1 MKPSTIFFLIVLAV
15 VALATVIISAMA
27 YREFTKQTTAKTEIE
42 AVIPVHVHTVAN
54 GEVEDK
60 VFLTGFVEPGDR
72 VDVIA
77 KLPMPGKLI
86 AANVKKGEMVT
97 KNQVLATVDRDEVG
111 ADYRPFPIKAPMDG
125 MVVSI
130 QDDPGSLVLNSR
142 PFAAIVNLNE
152 VKVRASIIESDM
164 VRVKPDNP
172 AQVRVDAKPD
182 QTFDGAVSLVESV
195 LDSYA
200 HTAPIE
206 ITISNSGGEL
216 LPGMFA
222 RVTVVVGKHSDV
234 PLIPKDAVFK
244 RENKNYCYLAKAD
257 EKGLSRIYMTELQ
270 LGYFD
275 GQNYE
280 VLSGLAAGDQVVDR
294 ELVVLKDQT
303 EVKLS
308 NPEGEAAGE
317 AAGSTAEAVVGSTAD
332 AAAGSTAAPAAG
344 ATPAEAPAE
353 PAAPAAGSTTPAA
366 GSTTPAAG
374 STAPAAGSTATPAAP

>member
-222 RVTVVVGKHSDV
+222 RVAVVVGKHSDV

-257 EKGLSRIYMTELQ
+257 EKGQSRIYMTELQ

-280 VLSGLAAGDQVVDR
+280 VVSGLAAGDRVVDR
-294 ELVVLKDQT
+294 ELVVLKDRT

-317 AAGSTAEAVVGSTAD
+317 AAGSTAEAVVGSTAE
-332 AAAGSTAAPAAG
+332 AAAGSTAGAAAG
-344 ATPAEAPAE
+344 ST
-353 PAAPAAGSTTPAA
+353 AAPAAGSTTPAA